1 MSSSLELLKYQTAPK
16 PRFWAPKPWF
26 GLGLGQKSQFLK
38 ALRYHLP
45 NLFWVAITKKIHW
58 EMTGNGKNMSTLVN
72 TISHMYVLYHSK
84 NTSVIFKSMFIMVP
98 QAVVTKHVWQ
108 MEKCRSVPC
117 WVYAQTKALP
127 NFLRMSGET
136 RRIERPKRHFPPRFP
151 WLLRSIP
158 KPWIIYLYILFLHC
172 EKVVDI
178 KHLNRFWELQRPTW
192 ASHFFAMGFFTKQ
205 HSQIKRGHWMKRIKQ
220 SDRDGALRNSLSS
233 SSKSEFSSLGI
244 PNPVGFETRE
254 RWKNATCWYGCWSR
268 ERALGLD

>member
-1 MSSSLELLKYQTAPK
+1 MKNPAVFRGSFPTRGEGRIVSAQMSSSLELLKYQTAPK
-16 PRFWAPKPWF
+16 PRLLGASRWPWPWPQPHEGITSPTF
-26 GLGLGQKSQFLK
+26 FEFL
-38 ALRYHLP
+38 
-45 NLFWVAITKKIHW
+45 ISKKYIGKW
-58 EMTGNGKNMSTLVN
+58 LEMAHMSTLVN

-158 KPWIIYLYILFLHC
+158 RPWIIYLYILFLHC
-172 EKVVDI
+172 EKSCGYFI
-178 KHLNRFWELQRPTW
+178 
-192 ASHFFAMGFFTKQ
+192 
-205 HSQIKRGHWMKRIKQ
+205 
-220 SDRDGALRNSLSS
+220 
-233 SSKSEFSSLGI
+233 
-244 PNPVGFETRE
+244 
-254 RWKNATCWYGCWSR
+254 
-268 ERALGLD
+268 